1 MQLVNRNF
9 LNKFKTIIMQSHEN
23 IESNLNSEYTQPL
36 ASSSNAIQKLMKF
49 IKEKF
54 SKKKNKQESLV
65 ESRNKI

>member
-1 MQLVNRNF
+1 
-9 LNKFKTIIMQSHEN
+9 MQSHEN
-23 IESNLNSEYTQPL
+23 IESNQNAENTQPL

-65 ESRNKI
+65 ESRN